1 MMAVA
6 VSMPKQ
12 NTLPITEVSMAIN
25 DFQELQAVLSDNI
38 KQLRAARGLA
48 QERLGLESGVDRT
61 MVSKVERRIANP
73 TLEMLVKLANTL
85 EVTVPDLLTKQR

>member
-1 MMAVA
+1 
-6 VSMPKQ
+6 
-12 NTLPITEVSMAIN
+12 MAIN

-38 KQLRAARGLA
+38 KQLRIARGLA

-85 EVTVPDLLTKQR
+85 EVSVADLLTKQR

>member
-1 MMAVA
+1 
-6 VSMPKQ
+6 
-12 NTLPITEVSMAIN
+12 MAIN
-25 DFQELQAVLSDNI
+25 DFHELQTVLSDNI
-38 KQLRAARGLA
+38 KQLRTARGLA

-85 EVTVPDLLTKQR
+85 EVSVADLLTKQG

>member
-1 MMAVA
+1 MAVA
-6 VSMPKQ
+6 VSLPNQ
-12 NTLPITEVSMAIN
+12 NTLPLTEVSMAIN
-25 DFQELQAVLSDNI
+25 DFQELQSVLSDNI
-38 KQLRAARGLA
+38 KQLRIARGLA

-85 EVTVPDLLTKQR
+85 EVSVSDLLTKQR

>member
-1 MMAVA
+1 MA
-6 VSMPKQ
+6 M
-12 NTLPITEVSMAIN
+12 N

-38 KQLRAARGLA
+38 KQLRIARGLA

-85 EVTVPDLLTKQR
+85 EVSVPDLLTKHR